1 MAKKERNTEV
11 DVEFAR
17 ELEKPVEAEMYRPP
31 KAESDTDATVMKQV
45 GVGGPVPIIAPKH
58 NTIQLQPII
67 VPLAV
72 VPYMTQDSNV
82 LRTDGKQAGGYVPN
96 DEYGEDTQ
104 FESVS
109 GSKKKGKE
117 KAGRGGRGVQWQRI
131 FAVIM
136 FVVAAFLLLPFLISY
151 SSDHIGN
158 LQLTEMNFIGMIKHW
173 VEAKSITITS
183 PEDLVY
189 IAVPVF
195 TAAILVTAAICLIS
209 GRFNGLPIAI
219 LSFIDIACLVVLLVW
234 NIVEHRFVASAKVA
248 FIIAL
253 VESIIV
259 FVLAVV
265 FNIISNHIEDSSEQR
280 EKYGK
285 EI

>member
-31 KAESDTDATVMKQV
+31 KAESDADATVLKQV

-82 LRTDGKQAGGYVPN
+82 LRTDGKQAGGYVPD

-109 GSKKKGKE
+109 SAKKKGKD
-117 KAGRGGRGVQWQRI
+117 KAGRGGIQWQRI
-131 FAVIM
+131 FAVIT
-136 FVVAAFLLLPFLISY
+136 FLVALFLLLPFLISY
-151 SSDHIGN
+151 SSNHIGN
-158 LQLTEMNFIGMIKHW
+158 LQLGEMDFIGMIKGW
-173 VEAKSITITS
+173 VQMKSITISS
-183 PEDLVY
+183 PENLVY

-195 TAAILVTAAICLIS
+195 TAAILIASVIYLIS
-209 GRFNGLPIAI
+209 GKYNGVSVAI
-219 LSFIDIACLVVLLVW
+219 LSFIDIACLMVLLVW
-234 NIVEHRFVASAKVA
+234 NIVEHKFVASAKVA

-253 VESIIV
+253 VESILV
-259 FVLAVV
+259 FVLGIV
-265 FNIISNHIEDSSEQR
+265 FNVISNRIEDESEQM
-280 EKYGK
+280 EKRGK